1 MLIKMMR
8 KYKNILIKVLE
19 NYTFIKIF
27 RIRMEKLPFL
37 PKFRQFSQFTINF
50 IEKSIISNRFYIEIS
65 IILWY
70 IYVEKSIIFG

>member
-1 MLIKMMR
+1 MMR

>member
-37 PKFRQFSQFTINF
+37 PKFREFSQFTINF
-50 IEKSIISNRFYIEIS
+50 IEKSIIFTRFYIENI
-65 IILWY
+65 Y
-70 IYVEKSIIFG
+70 IFRVHLC